1 MYRLIVETTR
11 EEDLKAQDI
20 LDSFNHDYYTDTEY
34 IYVFENTE
42 VKPLKEIYNKLR
54 NLNVEQDYNFS
65 LDLEC
70 DEVDD
75 IEVKPSSCF
84 GY

>member
-34 IYVFENTE
+34 IYVFDDEE
-42 VKPLKEIYNKLR
+42 PEPLEEIYSELHD
-54 NLNVEQDYNFS
+54 LNVNQDYNFS
-65 LDLEC
+65 F
-70 DEVDD
+70 D
-75 IEVKPSSCF
+75 ITE
-84 GY
+84 Y